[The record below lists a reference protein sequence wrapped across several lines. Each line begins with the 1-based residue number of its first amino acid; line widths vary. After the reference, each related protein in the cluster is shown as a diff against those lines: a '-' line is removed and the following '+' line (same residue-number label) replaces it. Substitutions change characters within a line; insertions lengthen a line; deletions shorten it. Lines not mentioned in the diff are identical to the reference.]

1 MAPLWVSEGVACL
14 LALSGLEEV
23 KFGESCGAPKV
34 DLSEGMHDAAV
45 LRRELTR
52 AKGVVSGV
60 REVDGV
66 LDL

>member
-1 MAPLWVSEGVACL
+1 LWVSEGVACL

-23 KFGESCGAPKV
+23 RFGAGCGNPKV
-34 DLSEGMHDAAV
+34 DLCEEMHDAAV
-45 LRRELTR
+45 LRRELMR
-52 AKGVVSGV
+52 KKGEASGV